1 MRVSFYQLAF
11 LGALSWAVGASSW
24 LTPSL
29 HAQELGGSFVK
40 ANLDLPFDAGAG
52 EGEGEDEDAPEII
65 QFYGQTFE
73 GDGTFVAIDR
83 SGSMQ
88 NSGELDIAKR
98 EVTRMITEFSDKAY
112 FGIVFFDKQILK
124 YPTSGRAAK
133 ANPSMKAGAIS
144 WVQTVAGG
152 VGSCCQEGLIA
163 ALTFANSAPAKRKVV
178 VYVGDG
184 GGTCKGQNEQT
195 YLTATLAAFKGANFQ
210 RAQCNAI
217 GVLEVGASQERF
229 LRSLASSNSGS
240 YTKVTR

>member
-1 MRVSFYQLAF
+1 MRGAARILSALLAVVW
-11 LGALSWAVGASSW
+11 ALTLAPYAA
-24 LTPSL
+24 
-29 HAQELGGSFVK
+29 AQSLGGGFQK
-40 ANLDLPFDAGAG
+40 ANLDLPFDADAG
-52 EGEGEDEDAPEII
+52 EGEEDEDAPEII

-195 YLTATLAAFKGANFQ
+195 YLTSTLAAFKGANFQ

-229 LRSLASSNSGS
+229 LRSLASSNGGS